1 VGSFKSPYFLGDL
14 QLPSNIFCSPL
25 AGCSDLPF
33 RQMTHSYSPGL
44 IFCEMV
50 KMDALVRHD
59 PNTYR
64 ILDYERGMHPIGAQL
79 CGSKPEL
86 AAPCARI
93 IEDLGFDVIDLNCG
107 CPVDKVTRDGSGSGL
122 MRNPDKIGEILSNM
136 VNAVSIPVTVK
147 VRTGWSEE
155 EINAPLITQ
164 IAEEA
169 GAVAIFVHGRT
180 RAQGY
185 RGPAKWEH
193 IRACVEA
200 AKTIDVFGNGDIV
213 DAASGA
219 SMFETTGCAG
229 ILLSRG
235 TFGQAW
241 LIEDLMRHFEG
252 LEPIKRTSMD
262 LPDAF
267 CDHFRRVTAYQ
278 SPRRALLD
286 LRRISAW
293 YLRQGH
299 GLKEL
304 RGQLTGV
311 ASVEKA
317 FEFIES
323 YSWES
328 VVL

>member
-1 VGSFKSPYFLGDL
+1 
-14 QLPSNIFCSPL
+14 
-25 AGCSDLPF
+25 
-33 RQMTHSYSPGL
+33 
-44 IFCEMV
+44 MV
-50 KMDALVRHD
+50 KMDALIRHD

-64 ILDYERGMHPIGAQL
+64 ILDFEKEMHPIGGQL

-86 AAPCARI
+86 AGPCARI
-93 IEDLGFDVIDLNCG
+93 IEDLGFDVVDLNCG

-136 VNAVSIPVTVK
+136 VSAVSIPVTVK
-147 VRTGWSEE
+147 VRTGWNEE
-155 EINAPLITQ
+155 EINAPLITK

-200 AKTIDVFGNGDIV
+200 ATTIDVFGNGDIT

-219 SMFETTGCAG
+219 GMFETTGCAG

-241 LIEDLMRHFEG
+241 LIEDLMRQFEG
-252 LEPIKRTSMD
+252 LEPIKRTSLD
-262 LPDAF
+262 LRDAF
-267 CDHFRRVTAYQ
+267 CEHFQHVTAYQ

-293 YLRQGH
+293 YLRQGQ
-299 GLKEL
+299 GLKGL
-304 RGQLTGV
+304 RTQLTGV
-311 ASVEKA
+311 ATVEEA
-317 FEFIES
+317 FQFIEN
-323 YSWES
+323 YSWEE
-328 VVL
+328 VIL